1 MDTLTTEVFK
11 ELFATAPER
20 SHAPSGAP
28 EIEFEDGTP
37 RGKAAIEVAHEAIIA
52 QGYSKISTPAN
63 EEICYSRLQS
73 GGAVEY
79 RSLCWDEEKRI
90 TPGSITEPR
99 EESPFPSTLVEGFP
113 IGIQP

>member
-20 SHAPSGAP
+20 SHASSSVSA
-28 EIEFEDGTP
+28 IEFEDGTP
-37 RGKAAIEVAHEAIIA
+37 RGKAAIEVAHETIIA
-52 QGYSKISTPAN
+52 QGYSKISAPAN
-63 EEICYSRLQS
+63 KEICYSRLRP